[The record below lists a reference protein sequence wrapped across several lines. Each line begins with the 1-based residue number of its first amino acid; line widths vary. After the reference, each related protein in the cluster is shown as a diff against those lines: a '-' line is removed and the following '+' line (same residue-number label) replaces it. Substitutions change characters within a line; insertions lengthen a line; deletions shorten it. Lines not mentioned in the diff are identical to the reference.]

1 MEKPFAAIVESWLR
15 EEEGYRRFMYLDT
28 EGIPTIGY
36 GRNLKTVGISP
47 VEAEFLLRNDM
58 QSALIGAASFPWFD
72 DLSELRKAVIVDMI
86 FNLGLAG
93 FKTFKKLIRALEKRD
108 YPGVSFEMLCS
119 KWTKQVGDRAV
130 RLAYVMLHNRERPTE
145 GIAS

>member
-1 MEKPFAAIVESWLR
+1 MEKSFAAIVESWLR

-36 GRNLKTVGISP
+36 GRNLKDVGINP

-72 DLSELRKAVIVDMI
+72 ALSDLRKAVITDMI
-86 FNLGLAG
+86 FNMGLLR
-93 FKTFKKLIRALEKRD
+93 FKTFKKMLFAVTNKD
-108 YPGVSFEMLCS
+108 YPGAALEMLDS
-119 KWTKQVGDRAV
+119 KWAKQVGDRADK
-130 RLAYVMLHNRERPTE
+130 LAYVMVNNKERP
-145 GIAS
+145 A